1 MFEIESYPRYLRC
14 LTESWSVLFIYITHE
29 TYVRFY
35 TKIFI
40 SYTMNKISTFEV
52 LPWRPDLYDESNKIV
67 LTHLHLYTKVYHPK
81 SLDVQVIIIS
91 EISLKH
97 SFFVLGPQTEVLN
110 ENRTLSFSTFSKCTS
125 LFIRSM
131 KTVKKT
137 CIYKRLGFINPL
149 VRTWNDGW
157 QSDTR
162 LTQFHTNVTSI

>member
-1 MFEIESYPRYLRC
+1 
-14 LTESWSVLFIYITHE
+14 
-29 TYVRFY
+29 
-35 TKIFI
+35 
-40 SYTMNKISTFEV
+40 MNKISTFEV

-162 LTQFHTNVTSI
+162 LTHFIQMLLVYKSLVSWSLTVSEIWWEQTLKKRKLIEIFQVSERK